1 MAAFRSGIA
10 DVRCAGQHEA
20 NIPEL
25 RSTQASIAVSA
36 DGAHWFLI
44 NASPDLRQQ
53 LIATPQLHP
62 KAGQLRHS
70 PIAGVILT
78 NGEVDAVAGLLSMR
92 EGSPFTLYAHERVLA
107 ILRSNSIFN
116 VLGEK
121 NVKRQPIEADR
132 AFEPALPDGSPSG
145 MEVLPFEVP
154 GKGAW
159 YLEGKA
165 HPAGGDGA
173 GDTLGLRIP
182 DKASGKYFYF
192 LAACAGV
199 TDDLKSR
206 LAGAP
211 LVFFDGTVWRD
222 DELIVAGPRQQD
234 GTRDGTYFNV
244 GRPRR
249 DREPC
254 RPRYRPQAV
263 PAYQQLQPGAA
274 RRLGRAKGRRTG
286 RLADSGR
293 WNGDRAVNVMAKGK
307 MTAEMTALSIGK
319 GITLNNA
326 DELEAMLRHI
336 GATRYHNLHPFH
348 RLLHG
353 GKLNKGQVQAWALNR
368 YFYQSTIPLKDA
380 MVISRF
386 RDRATRVE
394 WRHRIEDH
402 DGDIGSEGGI
412 ERWLKLTEGL
422 GLDSAYVE
430 STEGILPATRFA
442 VEAYVHFC
450 RDNTP
455 LEAIASSLTEL
466 FAPNLHE
473 ERISGMLQH
482 YDFVNPDIMS
492 YFSRRLTQAP
502 RDAGFALEYVKANAK
517 TPAEREAVCNALIF
531 KTNVLWVQLDALY
544 HAYVEGHIPPGAF
557 VPKGASDRWHGAATS
572 VSARRAGRNCRGTPG

>member
-1 MAAFRSGIA
+1 MLRVVVLGAAAGGGVPQWNCGCPVCRKARS
-10 DVRCAGQHEA
+10 E
-20 NIPEL
+20 NPEL

-36 DGAHWFLI
+36 DGAHWYLI

-53 LIATPQLHP
+53 LIVTPQLHP

-92 EGSPFTLYAHERVLA
+92 EGSPFALYAHERVLA
-107 ILRSNSIFN
+107 ILKSNSIFN
-116 VLGEK
+116 VLGEN
-121 NVKRQPIEADR
+121 NVKRRPIEADK

-145 MEVLPFEVP
+145 MEILPFAVP

-165 HPAGGDGA
+165 HPAGGDAA
-173 GDTLGLRIP
+173 GDTLGLRIL

-192 LAACAGV
+192 LAACADV

-206 LAGAP
+206 LAGAA

-222 DELIVAGPRQQD
+222 DELIVQGLEHQD
-234 GTRDGTYFNV
+234 GTRDGPYFNV
-244 GRPRR
+244 GRTWR

-254 RPRYRPQAV
+254 RPRYRPQDV
-263 PAYQQLQPGAA
+263 PAYQQLQPRSA
-274 RRLGRAKGRRTG
+274 LQFGRAKGIGTG
-286 RLADSGR
+286 GLADSGR
-293 WNGDRAVNVMAKGK
+293 WNGDHAVNVMAKGK
-307 MTAEMTALSIGK
+307 MTALSIGK
-319 GITLNNA
+319 GITLGNA

-386 RDRATRVE
+386 RDRATRIE

-402 DGDIGSEGGI
+402 DGDQDSEGGI

-430 STEGILPATRFA
+430 LTEGILPATRFA

-450 RDNTP
+450 RDRTP

-557 VPKGASDRWHGAATS
+557 VPKGD
-572 VSARRAGRNCRGTPG
+572 